1 MGRNVTITPT
11 AFPIWHTLVANLT
24 LALGW
29 VSDPYKKSITLLG
42 LALGLGEGWWK
53 VSSFL
58 LVLET
63 RSLVRSIAKW
73 LLGRVATTAKHD
85 GIAAAEAV

>member
-1 MGRNVTITPT
+1 
-11 AFPIWHTLVANLT
+11 
-24 LALGW
+24 
-29 VSDPYKKSITLLG
+29 LLG

-63 RSLVRSIAKW
+63 CGLVRSIAKW

-85 GIAAAEAV
+85 GVAAAEAE